1 VLGTVAVCTLVK
13 GREGHLQAL
22 LTGLARSTRLPDRC
36 VVVDMGPSPAA
47 LPALPFPILRHHMPS
62 AGLPL
67 AAARNAAAR
76 LAATHDLIFLD
87 VDCIPAAGLVSALT
101 ADLATADALICCQVL
116 YLAAADRGLDEA
128 AMQAR
133 GRPHPVRLFPEAGLR
148 AEPNAGLF
156 WSLAFA
162 IRRAG
167 FDRLGGFDEGY
178 SGYGARI
185 PILRSAPAISACRCC
200 SPAAFEPSTSTMRSM
215 IHRCTISLISSSM
228 RTDSGLCMGSGRW
241 RAGWMHSRRWG
252 WSPPP
257 SARRRCA
264 SCARPRP
271 PRSLPRPARRT
282 VATDPGRRHR

>member
-1 VLGTVAVCTLVK
+1 MKDRVLGTVAVCTLVK

-36 VVVDMGPSPAA
+36 VVVDMGPSSAA

-162 IRRAG
+162 MRRA
-167 FDRLGGFDEGY
+167 GFDEGY
-178 SGYGARI
+178 SGYGAEDTDF
-185 PILRSAPAISACRCC
+185 
-200 SPAAFEPSTSTMRSM
+200 AFRA
-215 IHRCTISLISSSM
+215 RNL
-228 RTDSGLCMGSGRW
+228 GLPLLFTGSI
-241 RAGWMHSRRWG
+241 RAFH
-252 WSPPP
+252 
-257 SARRRCA
+257 
-264 SCARPRP
+264 
-271 PRSLPRPARRT
+271 
-282 VATDPGRRHR
+282 

>member
-1 VLGTVAVCTLVK
+1 MKDRVLGTVAVCTLVK

-87 VDCIPAAGLVSALT
+87 VDCIPAAGLVAALT
-101 ADLATADALICCQVL
+101 ADLATADALICSEVL

-162 IRRAG
+162 MRRAS

-178 SGYGARI
+178 SG
-185 PILRSAPAISACRCC
+185 
-200 SPAAFEPSTSTMRSM
+200 
-215 IHRCTISLISSSM
+215 
-228 RTDSGLCMGSGRW
+228 
-241 RAGWMHSRRWG
+241 
-252 WSPPP
+252 
-257 SARRRCA
+257 
-264 SCARPRP
+264 
-271 PRSLPRPARRT
+271 
-282 VATDPGRRHR
+282 